1 MSQFPIEMYLLLS
14 LPAFFVGLSR
24 GGLGGGF
31 ALAAAIFSA
40 QIFEPIKAAAF
51 LLPLLIISDPLS
63 IWIYRKNIYWN
74 SIKILLPGVI
84 LGVVLT
90 FFLINKISSSIIG
103 IIVGFLGVFLAIDGL
118 TRKFVKTPKKILHP
132 TVGVFL
138 GAIGGFSSFII
149 HSGLPPI
156 AAYLL
161 PLKLTRQKFMGTVAV
176 IFAITNIIK
185 LFPYFL
191 LGLFDKELIKLTLTF
206 IPITFL
212 GIFVGKFI
220 NNKIS
225 DQVFFFI
232 IYTSVFF
239 LGLRLIWF
247 SF

>member
-1 MSQFPIEMYLLLS
+1 MSQFSLETYFLLS
-14 LPAFFVGLSR
+14 LPAFSIGLSR

-31 ALAAAIFSA
+31 ALGAAIISA
-40 QIFEPIKAAAF
+40 QILEPIKAAAF

-63 IWIYRKNIYWN
+63 VWIYRKNIYWN
-74 SIKILLPGVI
+74 SIKILLPGII
-84 LGVVLT
+84 LGVVIT
-90 FFLINKISSSIIG
+90 FFLINKISSAMIS
-103 IIVGFLGVFLAIDGL
+103 IIVGFLAIFLAIDGL
-118 TRKFVKTPKKILHP
+118 TRKLVKAPKKKLHP
-132 TVGVFL
+132 TIGVFL
-138 GAIGGFSSFII
+138 GAIGGFSSFVI

-161 PLKLTRQKFMGTVAV
+161 PLKLTRQKFMGTVAL

-247 SF
+247 SI

>member
-1 MSQFPIEMYLLLS
+1 MSQFSLEMCLLLS

-63 IWIYRKNIYWN
+63 VWIYRKNIYWN
-74 SIKILLPGVI
+74 GIKILLPGII

-90 FFLINKISSSIIG
+90 FFLINKISSSMIS
-103 IIVGFLGVFLAIDGL
+103 IIVGFLGIFLAIDGL
-118 TRKFVKTPKKILHP
+118 ARKFVETPKKILHP
-132 TVGVFL
+132 TVGIFL
-138 GAIGGFSSFII
+138 GAIGGFSSFVI

-161 PLKLTRQKFMGTVAV
+161 PLKLTRQKFMGTVAL
-176 IFAITNIIK
+176 IFAITNIVK

-247 SF
+247 SI

>member
-1 MSQFPIEMYLLLS
+1 M
-14 LPAFFVGLSR
+14 
-24 GGLGGGF
+24 
-31 ALAAAIFSA
+31 
-40 QIFEPIKAAAF
+40 
-51 LLPLLIISDPLS
+51 LIISDPLS
-63 IWIYRKNIYWN
+63 VWIYRKNIYWN

-90 FFLINKISSSIIG
+90 FFLINKISSSMIS
-103 IIVGFLGVFLAIDGL
+103 IIVGFLGIFLAIDGL
-118 TRKFVKTPKKILHP
+118 TRKFVKAPKKILPP

-138 GAIGGFSSFII
+138 GAIGGFSSFVI

-161 PLKLTRQKFMGTVAV
+161 PLKLTRQKFMGTVAL

-191 LGLFDKELIKLTLTF
+191 LGLFDKELIKLTLIF

-247 SF
+247 SI

>member
-1 MSQFPIEMYLLLS
+1 
-14 LPAFFVGLSR
+14 
-24 GGLGGGF
+24 
-31 ALAAAIFSA
+31 
-40 QIFEPIKAAAF
+40 
-51 LLPLLIISDPLS
+51 
-63 IWIYRKNIYWN
+63 
-74 SIKILLPGVI
+74 LPGII

-90 FFLINKISSSIIG
+90 FFLINKISSDMIS
-103 IIVGFLGVFLAIDGL
+103 IIVGFLAIFLAVDGL
-118 TRKFVKTPKKILHP
+118 TRKLVKAPKKILHP
-132 TVGVFL
+132 TIGVFL
-138 GAIGGFSSFII
+138 GAIGGFSSFVI

-161 PLKLTRQKFMGTVAV
+161 PLKLTRQKFMGTVAL

-247 SF
+247 SI

>member
-1 MSQFPIEMYLLLS
+1 MSQFSIEMYVLLS
-14 LPAFFVGLSR
+14 LPAFFVGISR

-31 ALAAAIFSA
+31 ALAAAIISA

-63 IWIYRKNIYWN
+63 VWIYRKNIYWN
-74 SIKILLPGVI
+74 SIKILLPRI
-84 LGVVLT
+84 IIGVVIT
-90 FFLINKISSSIIG
+90 FFLINKISSAMIS
-103 IIVGFLGVFLAIDGL
+103 IIVGFLAIFLAVDGL
-118 TRKFVKTPKKILHP
+118 TRKLVKAPKKILHP
-132 TVGVFL
+132 TIGVFL
-138 GAIGGFSSFII
+138 GAIGGFSSFVI

-161 PLKLTRQKFMGTVAV
+161 PLKLTRQKFMGTVAL

-191 LGLFDKELIKLTLTF
+191 LGLFDKELVKLTLIL

-212 GIFVGKFI
+212 GIFVGKLV

-225 DQVFFFI
+225 DQIFFFI

-239 LGLRLIWF
+239 LGFRLIWF
-247 SF
+247 SI